1 MFPIGCF
8 ASVPPMMETKHFK
21 IKICLV
27 GEQGVGKTSLIHR
40 FVSGAFDES
49 YIRTLGVV
57 VSKKT
62 VTLEAPPRSVRAD
75 LMVSDIMGKRAFLDL
90 FKDAYFHGTQGVLA
104 VFDVTRRDTLIALR
118 TWIESIRETVGRV
131 PVCALGNKIDLGD
144 LRETTEGDAAAALRS
159 YGCPILY
166 TSAKTGENV
175 EDAFHGLARAILG
188 HGAPP

>member
-1 MFPIGCF
+1 
-8 ASVPPMMETKHFK
+8 MMETKHFK
-21 IKICLV
+21 LKICLV

-62 VTLEAPPRSVRAD
+62 VTLEALPRSVRVD
-75 LMVSDIMGKRAFLDL
+75 LIVSDIMGKRVFLEL
-90 FKDAYFHGTQGVLA
+90 FKDAYFHGTQGVLG

-118 TWIESIRETVGRV
+118 TWIERIQETVGRV
-131 PVCALGNKIDLGD
+131 PVYALGNKIDLREH
-144 LRETTEGDAAAALRS
+144 RETSEADAAETLRS
-159 YGCPILY
+159 YDCPILY

-175 EDAFHGLARAILG
+175 EEAFHGLARAILG
-188 HGAPP
+188 QSAIA

>member
-1 MFPIGCF
+1 
-8 ASVPPMMETKHFK
+8 MMETKHFK
-21 IKICLV
+21 LKICLV

-62 VTLEAPPRSVRAD
+62 VTLEASPRSVRVD
-75 LMVSDIMGKRAFLDL
+75 LMVSDIMGKHAFLDL
-90 FKDAYFHGTQGVLA
+90 FKDAYFRGTQGVLG

-118 TWIESIRETVGRV
+118 TWIESIQETVGRV
-131 PVCALGNKIDLGD
+131 PVHALGNKIDQRER
-144 LRETTEGDAAAALRS
+144 RETNEADAAEALRP
-159 YGCPILY
+159 YDCPILY

-175 EDAFHGLARAILG
+175 EEAFHELAKAILG
-188 HGAPP
+188 GDSLG